1 LIEEPHDHC
10 VGIGCSHV
18 ILTSVMLKFVGLTCH
33 PSYKNRS
40 MLLFVCSEN
49 SQKKGKKTL
58 DIHQVEITH
67 TPLSFL
73 VQKIC
78 AKTKPLA
85 IHQVDHICTISC
97 YQNRHQLDHIHT
109 ISYYQNQHQLDHIH
123 TVSNYQNRH
132 QLDHIHTILAIKTER
147 LNKESERNPPIKK
160 NTVDFNGD
168 SEHISIPH
176 HFNCLESHLRAEFL
190 TPQLKPLACYVSI
203 VKDRSVFLI
212 ATKRKSVTSQLG
224 F

>member
-1 LIEEPHDHC
+1 
-10 VGIGCSHV
+10 
-18 ILTSVMLKFVGLTCH
+18 MLKFVGLTCH

-67 TPLSFL
+67 APLSFL

-97 YQNRHQLDHIHT
+97 YQNRHQVDHIHT
-109 ISYYQNQHQLDHIH
+109 ISYYQIQHQLDHIH
-123 TVSNYQNRH
+123 TVSNYQKRH

-224 F
+224 FWFHGC

>member
-1 LIEEPHDHC
+1 
-10 VGIGCSHV
+10 
-18 ILTSVMLKFVGLTCH
+18 MLKFVGLTCH

-49 SQKKGKKTL
+49 SRKKGKKTL

-67 TPLSFL
+67 APLSFL

-97 YQNRHQLDHIHT
+97 YQNRHQVDHIHT

-132 QLDHIHTILAIKTER
+132 QLDHIHTISCHQNRQTKQGIWKKPPYQKEYCWFQRRFRTHINSTPLQLLGISSKSWISHPSTKTPGLLCFNCEGSQCVPDS
-147 LNKESERNPPIKK
+147 NKEEICNQPAR
-160 NTVDFNGD
+160 VL
-168 SEHISIPH
+168 IPW
-176 HFNCLESHLRAEFL
+176 LLR
-190 TPQLKPLACYVSI
+190 PACSSMLY
-203 VKDRSVFLI
+203 
-212 ATKRKSVTSQLG
+212 QM
-224 F
+224 

>member
-109 ISYYQNQHQLDHIH
+109 I
-123 TVSNYQNRH
+123 
-132 QLDHIHTILAIKTER
+132 LAIKTER